1 MAKREINLELLVGR
15 RVYGL
20 NGKSIGHLEEI
31 CAELSE
37 GECLVT
43 EYLVGASAVVERLA
57 ALSIGRAILRLFGAT
72 KKHEGY
78 RVPWD
83 KLLVRRRR
91 VAWAVASF
99 AGSTCSW
106 RWCGSATAARD
117 PAPR

>member
-1 MAKREINLELLVGR
+1 MKRMAKQEINLELLVGR
-15 RVYGL
+15 RVFGL
-20 NGKSIGHLEEI
+20 NGRSIGHLEEI

-43 EYLVGASAVVERLA
+43 EYLVGAYAVVERLA

-83 KLLVRRRR
+83 KLDLTDPERPRLL
-91 VAWAVASF
+91 
-99 AGSTCSW
+99 CSVDELKIL
-106 RWCGSATAARD
+106 AAEE
-117 PAPR
+117 

>member
-1 MAKREINLELLVGR
+1 MKRMAKQEINLELLVGR

-31 CAELSE
+31 CAELNE

-43 EYLVGASAVVERLA
+43 EYLVGAYAVVERLA

-83 KLLVRRRR
+83 KLDLTDPKRPHLLCGVDELKTLV
-91 VAWAVASF
+91 AEE
-99 AGSTCSW
+99 
-106 RWCGSATAARD
+106 
-117 PAPR
+117 